1 MPVSHVSYV
10 GIIVPHAIVFEFRKK
25 LFGALLI
32 QMLDTAPTIGGH
44 NLELLGMNLKKPWH
58 ERASVAFKV
67 PKHTDFVGKAL
78 VRLRSAEGFMDAA
91 IIADAHLRPQRI
103 LDLVHREA
111 NMAHEENQ
119 ASFEAAAV
127 DSLSRSRKSCVAELP
142 LSPGTGGIFD

>member
-1 MPVSHVSYV
+1 M
-10 GIIVPHAIVFEFRKK
+10 PHAIVFEFRKK

-127 DSLSRSRKSCVAELP
+127 DSLSRSRKSCVAKLP
-142 LSPGTGGIFD
+142 S

>member
-1 MPVSHVSYV
+1 
-10 GIIVPHAIVFEFRKK
+10 
-25 LFGALLI
+25 
-32 QMLDTAPTIGGH
+32 
-44 NLELLGMNLKKPWH
+44 MNLKKPWH
-58 ERASVAFKV
+58 ERASVAFKM

-127 DSLSRSRKSCVAELP
+127 ELTFTIAKE
-142 LSPGTGGIFD
+142 LRRRIASPGTGGVVD